1 MAKETIGDLTTD
13 EFNQLIDHFIAREDD
28 RIEPSTFLK
37 AVAELER
44 KRAVKAVEL
53 TGRFVNGE
61 IIFDTPASLPVE
73 KNTLYVGE
81 TKVTL
86 KLRADGDE
94 QVKTQATTGTGV
106 P

>member
-13 EFNQLIDHFIAREDD
+13 EFNQLIDNFIAREDD

-44 KRAVKAVEL
+44 KRAVKEVEL
-53 TGRFVNGE
+53 TGRMVNGD
-61 IIFDTPASLPVE
+61 I
-73 KNTLYVGE
+73 LYVGD

-86 KLRADGDE
+86 RLRAEGDE
-94 QVKTQATTGTGV
+94 QAGAQTTTGAGV